1 MRDSSVAIDIRD
13 LVKQY
18 RGNEKPAVDGV
29 TLTIPEGRIFGLL
42 GPNGA
47 GKTTMIRILCGLLKP
62 GGGTVTIGGYS
73 LQHELP
79 EIKRII
85 GVVPQEIALYS
96 TLTARENLRVFGGIL
111 GLKGSRLRDRMNEQ
125 LALFGLDK
133 YPHMQVGRYSGGM
146 KRRLNLIVGLMHH
159 PRILFLDEPT
169 VGVDVQS
176 KNVILENL
184 VDINR
189 AGTTIVYTSH
199 YLEEAENLCSYL
211 AILDEG
217 KIITHG
223 SLNEIRKMHNT
234 DSKLEDIFLE
244 LTGKNLRD

>member
-1 MRDSSVAIDIRD
+1 MSGSIAIEIRD

-18 RGNEKPAVDGV
+18 RGNEKPSVDGV
-29 TLTIPEGRIFGLL
+29 SLNIPEGRIFGLL

-47 GKTTMIRILCGLLKP
+47 GKTTMIRILCGLLDP
-62 GGGTVTIGGYS
+62 SAGTVEIGGYS
-73 LQHELP
+73 LKSELS
-79 EIKRII
+79 EIKSII

-111 GLKGSRLRDRMNEQ
+111 GLKGKLLRDRMEEQ
-125 LALFGLDK
+125 LTLFGLDK
-133 YPHMQVGRYSGGM
+133 YPRMQVGRYSGGM
-146 KRRLNLIVGLMHH
+146 KRRLNLIAGMMHR

-176 KNVILENL
+176 KNVIIENL
-184 VDINR
+184 FEINR
-189 AGTTIVYTSH
+189 GGTTIVYTSH
-199 YLEEAENLCSYL
+199 YLEEAEHLCSYL

-217 KIITHG
+217 RIITRG
-223 SLNEIRKMHNT
+223 SLSEIRKIHKT